1 MIQNLA
7 TATTTYSNGVVKTV
21 DPRLANFAGGLV
33 TDVDQIRELLGAP
46 VSITPDQGIVSGDI
60 AGVDHNFK
68 MPQDWKTSIAIDY
81 QLPVNFPLTIT
92 GEFTYSRHI
101 MDIMLENY
109 NIKSIDNTWSRLSG
123 ADNRVIYPS
132 DYKYN
137 PTYTNT
143 HRGYGWTA
151 NLTVNANPIKDLHIM
166 AAYTHT
172 VNKRVSGMPGS
183 NASSAWT
190 SLYTVDG
197 PNFPS
202 VQNVPSVIPDRFI
215 ANISY
220 KYCKEHFSLFW
231 QAYRPGGYS
240 FYYGSDLNGDNNNYD
255 LMYIPRDDSEIRF
268 ASDDDRVAFWQ
279 FVEQDDY
286 LRNHKGEYAEAYS
299 AYAPWVHKID
309 FRWAHDFDLKI
320 GNTTHRL
327 QISADVQ
334 NILNIFN
341 SKFGVE
347 KVMTNNSC
355 NAGKILS
362 LKEIKDGVPVFKTN
376 VPMGASTY
384 EYSNS
389 NGQCWRLQVGVK
401 YYFN

>member
-1 MIQNLA
+1 
-7 TATTTYSNGVVKTV
+7 
-21 DPRLANFAGGLV
+21 
-33 TDVDQIRELLGAP
+33 
-46 VSITPDQGIVSGDI
+46 
-60 AGVDHNFK
+60 
-68 MPQDWKTSIAIDY
+68 
-81 QLPVNFPLTIT
+81 
-92 GEFTYSRHI
+92 
-101 MDIMLENY
+101 
-109 NIKSIDNTWSRLSG
+109 
-123 ADNRVIYPS
+123 
-132 DYKYN
+132 
-137 PTYTNT
+137 
-143 HRGYGWTA
+143 
-151 NLTVNANPIKDLHIM
+151 
-166 AAYTHT
+166 
-172 VNKRVSGMPGS
+172 
-183 NASSAWT
+183 
-190 SLYTVDG
+190 
-197 PNFPS
+197 
-202 VQNVPSVIPDRFI
+202 
-215 ANISY
+215 
-220 KYCKEHFSLFW
+220 
-231 QAYRPGGYS
+231 
-240 FYYGSDLNGDNNNYD
+240 
-255 LMYIPRDDSEIRF
+255 MYIPRDDSEIRF

-286 LRNHKGEYAEAYS
+286 LRYHKGEYAEAYS